1 MPAAPS
7 NSRYVPGVSV
17 AVLREA
23 LDLMQVQGETVV
35 AMIESAQEI
44 TTAQS
49 SDAASQ
55 LVSDPLLAQNIDL
68 FV

>member
-1 MPAAPS
+1 
-7 NSRYVPGVSV
+7 
-17 AVLREA
+17 
-23 LDLMQVQGETVV
+23 MQVQGETVV

-44 TTAQS
+44 TAAVQS